1 MFMALSDLPKVFKS
15 GGILQPSFSAILYIL
30 ITSPQETQS
39 DLTEQVSMNKRRALV
54 S

>member
-1 MFMALSDLPKVFKS
+1 MFTALSDLPKVFKS

-30 ITSPQETQS
+30 ITSRQETQS
-39 DLTEQVSMNKRRALV
+39 DLTEQVSVNKQHALV